1 MQIPKHTWIRILILC
16 HVPTRVRCI
25 PPHSASQRCRTN
37 LSKRGTWASLF
48 WSINHYHSGRA
59 FITSK
64 RGIVLGTNILFM
76 LEFIIHSSASVICE
90 KQDQKKKKSSKLPI
104 SLRVPFFPSN
114 KRIKAICLL
123 FVLFGSRRSVSLF
136 HHFFQLCIFSTSSL
150 N

>member
-1 MQIPKHTWIRILILC
+1 MSQLGPAASRHTQPPKDAERIYQNGARGHRCFEASTITLAGELLLLQSAVLYWVQIFFSC
-16 HVPTRVRCI
+16 
-25 PPHSASQRCRTN
+25 SN
-37 LSKRGTWASLF
+37 F
-48 WSINHYHSGRA
+48 
-59 FITSK
+59 F
-64 RGIVLGTNILFM
+64 
-76 LEFIIHSSASVICE
+76 IHSSASVICE

-136 HHFFQLCIFSTSSL
+136 HHFFQLCIFSTNSL